1 VVAVTESVVPV
12 NYIWDFGN
20 GFVSSQGVTVQTY
33 DMPGTYSITATAFTN
48 EGCYDSLTIIFP
60 NAVTVYPNPD
70 AGFTINPQV
79 MDITEAECQITS
91 LYQEGTCQYFMSDGG
106 EVSACDFEYSWTES
120 GVQTITHYV
129 TNQQGCTSSA
139 TGEVIIQG
147 FTFFAPT
154 SFTPNDDGVND
165 FWHPEMTGVLSID
178 ITIFNRWG
186 DLIYQSNDLERP
198 WSGQINNGK
207 HFTPNGIYH
216 YRIFIRDL
224 VMQPHEF
231 TGTISVV
238 R

>member
-1 VVAVTESVVPV
+1 
-12 NYIWDFGN
+12 
-20 GFVSSQGVTVQTY
+20 
-33 DMPGTYSITATAFTN
+33 
-48 EGCYDSLTIIFP
+48 
-60 NAVTVYPNPD
+60 
-70 AGFTINPQV
+70 
-79 MDITEAECQITS
+79 
-91 LYQEGTCQYFMSDGG
+91 
-106 EVSACDFEYSWTES
+106 
-120 GVQTITHYV
+120 V